1 MLATA
6 ARLYAN
12 RESRAF
18 NDITKSNFLFADENR
33 KTHAIRLSF
42 SFAGCIRTGFD
53 LFHSIHLGHDLSA
66 DSNILQPLSFRDPL
80 NGRAERA
87 DTRDA
92 KA

>member
-1 MLATA
+1 M
-6 ARLYAN
+6 YP
-12 RESRAF
+12 
-18 NDITKSNFLFADENR
+18 DW
-33 KTHAIRLSF
+33 
-42 SFAGCIRTGFD
+42 FD

-92 KA
+92 KALVRYTQHATAEQIVGDELRVSDRNTLYSTSPRLPLGRWSHYSVP